1 MTDFN
6 SHFYLSPV
14 VVVVVV
20 LLFFVASSCFFV
32 QSYKSCKHNNLLQN
46 VNYPNNSIE

>member
-1 MTDFN
+1 MTDVNF
-6 SHFYLSPV
+6 HFDLSP